1 MLQILIALILKLC
14 EEKWIHRQLKF
25 PTIPQQYGVVER
37 RNCALLDMVRSMMA
51 KVDLVILF
59 FGDVILT
66 IAYFLNRVS
75 SKLVLTIKLLI
86 FLKV

>member
-1 MLQILIALILKLC
+1 MHK
-14 EEKWIHRQLKF
+14 QLTF

-51 KVDLVILF
+51 KVDLIILF

-75 SKLVLTIKLLI
+75 SKLVITVKLLV